1 VPWYLLVAL
10 SVVLGFAP
18 SPRWT
23 IAVVPVS
30 CLALG
35 GIVELRR
42 PENYDMPGL
51 AVAMGVLVAAVCVV
65 GWSSARLLSKHW
77 RAR

>member
-1 VPWYLLVAL
+1 VPWYLLVASGL
-10 SVVLGFAP
+10 VLGFAP

-23 IAVVPVS
+23 IAVAPVA

-51 AVAMGVLVAAVCVV
+51 AIAMGVFVAGITVV
-65 GWSSARLLSKHW
+65 GWSSARLLSRRW